1 MFLSIRYALTNFF
14 SSGWS
19 RWIDIEYI
27 VKYYPSRKC
36 YYLVLLQMKANS
48 KSGKRKYNFTDIM
61 SSTDDEF
68 LTGIAKS
75 LRPKLQTKR
84 Y

>member
-1 MFLSIRYALTNFF
+1 MFLSIRYHLQQFF

-19 RWIDIEYI
+19 RWVDMEYI
-27 VKYYPSRKC
+27 VKYHSTRKC
-36 YYLVLLQMKANS
+36 YCLVLLQMKVNS
-48 KSGKRKYNFTDIM
+48 KTGKRKYNFTDIM

-68 LTGIAKS
+68 LTDVAKS
-75 LRPKLQTKR
+75 LRPKLSTKR